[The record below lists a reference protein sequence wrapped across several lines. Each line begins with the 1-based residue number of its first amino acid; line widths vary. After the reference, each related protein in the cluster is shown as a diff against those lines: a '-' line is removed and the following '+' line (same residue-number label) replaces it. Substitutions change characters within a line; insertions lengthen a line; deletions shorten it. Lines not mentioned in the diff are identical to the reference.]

1 MTLNSDMGINAKNR
15 QQINSNILRFDQ
27 RFKKKKFELSA
38 GFSCRAQSPSQV
50 QTRTEREKKR
60 MTHDVFFCVCVA
72 DFSCTTLRHM
82 RGRMRGGEDEERF
95 EVERGV
101 GRRGFPLKSSLKLIF
116 C

>member
-1 MTLNSDMGINAKNR
+1 MRD
-15 QQINSNILRFDQ
+15 
-27 RFKKKKFELSA
+27 KKKKLNYLLA
-38 GFSCRAQSPSQV
+38 LAPGPSLRYSFRPEQ
-50 QTRTEREKKR
+50 REREKKR

-82 RGRMRGGEDEERF
+82 RGRMRGGEDEECF

-101 GRRGFPLKSSLKLIF
+101 GRRGFPLKSSLKMIF